1 MHRIAIAL
9 WVLGL
14 PATLL
19 ANLSETIVLPQNTP
33 LNFDTGQIGSSG
45 GDIVWDGHTIAP
57 QGAAV
62 LHNDGPHGL
71 ASFGVLGQS
80 LVESE
85 LRAGNATPIPENLV
99 VPGDLFLVRSNGG
112 HPAKAVIL
120 AKTGTALT
128 LQLTTFA
135 VTPPAGLPLI
145 SQIVNNSSF
154 LPFGYPHYG
163 IAPSSLFVVTGSSL
177 ADPGDPVLHSS
188 EAPGIPLTLNGAS
201 LTVVVNGVTVH
212 PALYYTS
219 PTQLAAVLPA
229 ATPVGFG
236 TITVTYNGQ
245 ASQPAPM
252 QVVPTALGINYYY
265 GNVGVATDNTT
276 GALLTYT
283 NTGVLGETIVLWTT
297 GLGADPADSD
307 TTLTSTPH
315 AINTPLQIYI
325 GGVQATILYAGASP
339 YPGVDQINL
348 TIPAGVP
355 TGCWV
360 PLVAVT
366 NGNAVGNVVTLPISA
381 GGGECVDAIDG
392 YKGSQISGGI
402 TLRTGLVVLL
412 HVDSPKRDGTHD
424 IQNSTDA
431 AFVKYTGLFT
441 PTYQLSPGGCIAG
454 PVVASPIP
462 KVTGLDMGSLRLTGP
477 AGLDI
482 ALPTQFGIKGTFYSP
497 LGADVYNTGG
507 TFTFHGS
514 GGADVGSFSVDL
526 DVSSP
531 LLAWTNQ
538 SAAAQIDRSK
548 GLPVTWTG
556 GNPGSYVIISGA
568 STTQVGTPVKYDC
581 MVSADAGQFTVPS
594 SILLALPDGN
604 GSTLVQNQTM
614 VPFSADGLDIAVADA
629 TASYSVNSTYSTGVP
644 SK

>member
-1 MHRIAIAL
+1 L
-9 WVLGL
+9 VVGL

-33 LNFDTGQIGSSG
+33 LNFDNGQIVSSG

-57 QGAAV
+57 RGTAV
-62 LHNDGPHGL
+62 LHNNGSRGV
-71 ASFGVLGQS
+71 ASFEVLGQS
-80 LVESE
+80 LVEAQ

-99 VPGDLFLVRSNGG
+99 VPGDLFLVKSNGG

-120 AKTGTALT
+120 ANTGTALT

-135 VTPPAGLPLI
+135 VAPAPGVPLV
-145 SQIVNNSSF
+145 SQIFNNSSF
-154 LPFGYPHYG
+154 LPFGYSNYG
-163 IAPSSLFVVTGSSL
+163 IAPSSLFVVTGTSL

-188 EAPGIPLTLNGAS
+188 EAPGLPLTLNGAS
-201 LTVVVNGVTVH
+201 LTVVVNGVTVR

-245 ASQPAPM
+245 TSQPAPM
-252 QVVPTALGINYYY
+252 KVVPTALGINYYY

-283 NTGVLGETIVLWTT
+283 NTGVPGETIVLWTT

-307 TTLTSTPH
+307 TTLTLTPH

-325 GGVQATILYAGASP
+325 GGVPATILYAGASP

-366 NGNAVGNVVTLPISA
+366 NGNAVGNVVTLPITA

-392 YKGSQISGGI
+392 YKGSQLGGGV
-402 TLRTGLVVLL
+402 TLRAGLVVLL
-412 HVDSPKRDGTHD
+412 HVDTPKRDGTRD

-431 AFVKYTGLFT
+431 AFVKYSGLFT

-454 PVVASPIP
+454 PVIASPIP
-462 KVTGLDMGSLRLTGP
+462 KITGLDIGSLRLSGP

-497 LGADVYNTGG
+497 LGANVLTTGG

-526 DVSSP
+526 NVSSP

-538 SAAAQIDRSK
+538 SAAAQVDRSR
-548 GLPVTWTG
+548 GLLVTWTG
-556 GNPGSYVIISGA
+556 GNPGSYVIISGGA
-568 STTQVGTPVKYDC
+568 GTQVGTPVKYNC
-581 MVSADAGQFTVPS
+581 MVSADAGRFTVPP
-594 SILLALPDGN
+594 SILLVLPDGD

-614 VPFSADGLDIAVADA
+614 VPFTADGLDVAVADA
-629 TASYSVNSTYSTGVP
+629 TTSYTVNTIYSSGAASR
-644 SK
+644 